1 MEEVEVIE
9 RRNKR
14 KEVKSNSKAISS
26 LKPRH
31 ASKINNLLPQGSPVF
46 FLLHFTKCRTYCIL
60 VACVR
65 AFFYCHSYL
74 EVKNHVTFIF
84 VKPGH
89 VYI

>member
-46 FLLHFTKCRTYCIL
+46 FSPS
-60 VACVR
+60 
-65 AFFYCHSYL
+65 FY
-74 EVKNHVTFIF
+74 
-84 VKPGH
+84 
-89 VYI
+89 